1 MNIATFKKIFDEE
14 WQKFRTHKEKDT
26 AFIEKFNTETEKP
39 VPTFEEDPIGYI
51 LYSYPTLK
59 DSLETLLTK
68 DFLDYVT
75 GIYVIAPI
83 PTTFKVILHNNQF
96 FYMIYMGRTW
106 MAKVSGKKYYL
117 LNVGERGRATDAI
130 ARLLTMGA
138 PLGLEPSGAAS
149 ENMTGES
156 PLPSEGSN
164 PFASAGGET
173 PPAETPTETPP
184 AEETGAA
191 PLAESKKKT
200 LLEIGKKYPIA
211 FRIALKQVLLLEGT
225 VGQNTQKV
233 IQRILTSPENEEY
246 GLKPM
251 KKIGRVAN
259 PNKISADQ
267 FLELLQK
274 LYPEEEIK
282 VIPPKTPPNIGTYG
296 SSKFNMYTFNTEFG
310 PVGVILA
317 SGMNKGEKYE
327 KDFADKMKANAGK
340 DIKDIEDKELIQL
353 YDYLE
358 IDPSTIKEEDVI
370 PAGKTDTKR
379 SINFEKPENVGSKIA
394 DIILKY
400 NGQEYNISLK
410 DPKGD
415 YIYNGGTV
423 KFIKQNPEGNIY
435 FDEESFIKDNS
446 PTKEIFEILNINPQR
461 LADGLENYVKK
472 EGVPSQWETIT
483 DYDSPKLEK
492 MLASSYGYGY
502 YYVRQVRP
510 GELYI
515 KDINS
520 ENDVTQL
527 IGQIS
532 SVKIKYPSIASKSC
546 EIKVETNSPK
556 GGTNTYQVE
565 LRNSS
570 GGILPSI
577 KIKSIGTK
585 S

>member
-1 MNIATFKKIFDEE
+1 MNIKAFQKIFEEE
-14 WQKFRTHKEKDT
+14 WQKFRTQKEKDT
-26 AFIEKFNTETEKP
+26 AFIEKSNTETEKP

-117 LNVGERGRATDAI
+117 LNVGERGRATEAI

-164 PFASAGGET
+164 PFANTGGET
-173 PPAETPTETPP
+173 GDKETPPPAEG
-184 AEETGAA
+184 TGAT
-191 PLAESKKKT
+191 PLAESKKKI
-200 LLEIGKKYPIA
+200 LLEIGKKYPTA

-246 GLKPM
+246 GLKSM
-251 KKIGRVAN
+251 VKTGRIAN

-274 LYPEEEIK
+274 LYPEAEIK
-282 VIPPKTPPNIGTYG
+282 VIPPKTPPNIGNYG
-296 SSKFNMYTFNTEFG
+296 SSKFNMYTFDTEFG

-317 SGMNKGEKYE
+317 LGMNKGEKYE
-327 KDFADKMKANAGK
+327 KDFVNKMKANAGK
-340 DIKDIEDKELIQL
+340 KLTDIDDKELVQL

-358 IDPSTIKEEDVI
+358 IDPSTLKEDDIVE
-370 PAGKTDTKR
+370 AGKTDTKR

-394 DIILKY
+394 DIIVKY

-415 YIYNGGTV
+415 YVYNGGNV

-435 FDEESFIKDNS
+435 FDEETFIKDNS

-461 LADGLENYVKK
+461 LANGLENYVKK

-483 DYDSPKLEK
+483 DYDGTKLEK

-546 EIKVETNSPK
+546 EVKVETNSPE
-556 GGTNTYQVE
+556 GGTNIYQVE

-570 GGILPSI
+570 GGVLPSI
-577 KIKSIGTK
+577 KVKSIGTK

>member
-1 MNIATFKKIFDEE
+1 MNIKAFQKIFEEE
-14 WQKFRTHKEKDT
+14 WQKFRTQKEKDT
-26 AFIEKFNTETEKP
+26 AFIEKSNTETEKP

-117 LNVGERGRATDAI
+117 LNVGERGRATEAI

-164 PFASAGGET
+164 PFANAGGET
-173 PPAETPTETPP
+173 GDKETPPPAEG
-184 AEETGAA
+184 TGAA
-191 PLAESKKKT
+191 PLAESKKKI
-200 LLEIGKKYPIA
+200 LLEIGKKYPTA

-233 IQRILTSPENEEY
+233 IQRILTSSENEEY
-246 GLKPM
+246 GLKSM
-251 KKIGRVAN
+251 VKTGRIAN

-274 LYPEEEIK
+274 LYPEAEIK
-282 VIPPKTPPNIGTYG
+282 VIPPKTPPNIGNYG
-296 SSKFNMYTFNTEFG
+296 SSKFNMYTFDTEFG

-327 KDFADKMKANAGK
+327 KDFVNKMKANAGK
-340 DIKDIEDKELIQL
+340 KLTDIDDKELVQL

-358 IDPSTIKEEDVI
+358 IDPSTLKEDDIVE
-370 PAGKTDTKR
+370 AGKTDTKR

-394 DIILKY
+394 DIIVKY

-415 YIYNGGTV
+415 YVYNGGNV

-435 FDEESFIKDNS
+435 FDEETFIKDNS
-446 PTKEIFEILNINPQR
+446 PTKEIFEVLNINPQR
-461 LADGLENYVKK
+461 LANGLENYVKK

-483 DYDSPKLEK
+483 DYDGTKLEK

-546 EIKVETNSPK
+546 EVKVETNSPE
-556 GGTNTYQVE
+556 GGTNIYQVE

-570 GGILPSI
+570 GGVLPSI
-577 KIKSIGTK
+577 KVKSIGTK

>member
-1 MNIATFKKIFDEE
+1 MNIKAFQKIFEEE
-14 WQKFRTHKEKDT
+14 WQKFRTQKEKDT
-26 AFIEKFNTETEKP
+26 AFIEKSNTETEKP

-117 LNVGERGRATDAI
+117 LNVGERGRATEAI

-164 PFASAGGET
+164 PFANTGGET
-173 PPAETPTETPP
+173 GDKETPPPAEG
-184 AEETGAA
+184 TGAT
-191 PLAESKKKT
+191 PLAESKKKI
-200 LLEIGKKYPIA
+200 LLEIGKKYPTA

-246 GLKPM
+246 GLKSM
-251 KKIGRVAN
+251 VKTGRIAN

-274 LYPEEEIK
+274 LYPEAEIK
-282 VIPPKTPPNIGTYG
+282 VIPPKTPPNIGNYG
-296 SSKFNMYTFNTEFG
+296 SSKFNMYTFDTEFG

-327 KDFADKMKANAGK
+327 KDFVNKMKANAGK
-340 DIKDIEDKELIQL
+340 KLTDIDDKELVQL

-358 IDPSTIKEEDVI
+358 IDPSTLKEDDIVE
-370 PAGKTDTKR
+370 AGKTDTKR

-394 DIILKY
+394 DIIVKY

-415 YIYNGGTV
+415 YVYNGGNV

-435 FDEESFIKDNS
+435 FDEETFIKDNS

-461 LADGLENYVKK
+461 LANGLENYVKK

-483 DYDSPKLEK
+483 DYDGTKLEK

-546 EIKVETNSPK
+546 EVKVETNSPE
-556 GGTNTYQVE
+556 GGTNIYQVE

-570 GGILPSI
+570 GGVLPSI
-577 KIKSIGTK
+577 KVKSIGTK